1 MSISH
6 SWRRVPNVYSRRA
19 IRPHSGHQLSWYA
32 GLEVSSRLPSPRL
45 SYSTNGPG
53 PILAVAAP
61 AFPRSPHKKA
71 GVSIFTGGPADTHAA
86 LGLARAAAVPNLRA
100 RMPQS
105 ALTPFDQTVLDLIDH
120 SPTGSV
126 PRTPTYDESLTR
138 LLAAQ
143 QVFHSTDFKDAFVT
157 ARSLA
162 RRPLFVATGLLELAA
177 HPEDHS
183 QLESNASVF
192 DRYVASLPEALRTRA
207 ETFRLSTAGRPVHHR
222 PKVGGPLVR
231 DPLHSIF
238 LVPGVGPQPGLPG
251 NYLRGALDELPAAEG
266 RTHFRIQVLDAD
278 TDAAVC
284 ELPDLAEAL
293 GRLRDLTESA
303 PFHLSELEALGFE
316 SR

>member
-1 MSISH
+1 
-6 SWRRVPNVYSRRA
+6 
-19 IRPHSGHQLSWYA
+19 
-32 GLEVSSRLPSPRL
+32 
-45 SYSTNGPG
+45 
-53 PILAVAAP
+53 
-61 AFPRSPHKKA
+61 
-71 GVSIFTGGPADTHAA
+71 
-86 LGLARAAAVPNLRA
+86 
-100 RMPQS
+100 MPQS
-105 ALTPFDQTVLDLIDH
+105 AITPFDQTVLDLIDR

-143 QVFHSTDFKDAFVT
+143 QVFHNTDFKDAFVT
-157 ARSLA
+157 ARALA
-162 RRPLFVATGLLELAA
+162 RCPIFVATGLLELAT
-177 HPEDHS
+177 HPEDHTR
-183 QLESNASVF
+183 LESNASVF
-192 DRYVASLPEALRTRA
+192 DRYVASLPEPQRARA

-251 NYLRGALDELPAAEG
+251 NYLRGTIAELPATEG
-266 RTHFRIQVLDAD
+266 PARYRIQVLDAD

-293 GRLRDLTESA
+293 GRLRDLIDSA

-316 SR
+316 PR